1 MRLWSR
7 CSSMCWVFS
16 PDPGHKDL
24 LNETQ
29 GSLLKPVQ
37 PSIFAVERKQEI
49 GRGHTTMFPRIR
61 SYLHLSRRH
70 PVSPVGTGT
79 CQVGPRCRHGES
91 ALVLGLMGRNGMVL
105 MSERHCAVVACGR
118 SMVFLLQQ
126 LRMYWHSCRPTRII
140 SSQMHLSLPMI
151 TADSE
156 HL

>member
-105 MSERHCAVVACGR
+105 MSERHCAVGGLWSFCCNSCVCIGTLVGR
-118 SMVFLLQQ
+118 
-126 LRMYWHSCRPTRII
+126 RA
-140 SSQMHLSLPMI
+140 SSVRKCTCPCP
-151 TADSE
+151 
-156 HL
+156 